1 MRMLVVH
8 PGASWAT
15 HDVHVGLVEGL
26 KDSGVSVCEW
36 RLDGR
41 IERSHGFLHYLWR
54 QQRRKDKTRNWPK
67 PTAGD
72 VLYQASQGIVE
83 RAIEKNCRDVLI
95 VSAMYMLPE
104 RIELMK
110 RAGLRVWLLCTET
123 PYDIEAELRIA
134 ALCHGVWTHE
144 RSQISTFR
152 QVQPNTN
159 YLPSAWRKGTHTPVE
174 AEKNCDVF
182 FCGSLF
188 DERVDY
194 LSRIDWSGI
203 DFHLYGE
210 PIDRAK
216 GKLDAYLKGGI
227 ISNETMRDYAQRA
240 RIVLNLFR
248 APKNE
253 YAAESLNPRVYEMA
267 AAGVCMVSDYRTEL
281 VDKFGSAVPAFHS
294 PEEAGKVIRDL
305 LADPGRREQN
315 ITNAIAA
322 VADDHWHSRSSQVV
336 ADIYQWSLKPC
347 PSITD
352 DQARCSSPQL
362 QQVPQRT
369 SSTSLS
375 GPLTLTL
382 ARQT

>member
-54 QQRRKDKTRNWPK
+54 QQRRKDKTRKWPK

-83 RAIEKNCRDVLI
+83 RAIEKNCQDVLI

-123 PYDIEAELRIA
+123 PYDIAAEMRIA
-134 ALCHGVWTHE
+134 ALCHGAWTHE
-144 RSQISTFR
+144 RSQVDAFR

-159 YLPSAWRKGTHTPVE
+159 YLPSAWRKGTHTPAQVA
-174 AEKNCDVF
+174 AECDVF

-188 DERVDY
+188 DERVEY

-203 DFHLYGE
+203 DFRLYGE
-210 PIDRAK
+210 PINRAK

-227 ISNETMRDYAQRA
+227 IPNETMRDYAQRA

-253 YAAESLNPRVYEMA
+253 CAAESLNPRVYEMA
-267 AAGVCMVSDYRTEL
+267 AAGVCMVSDYRPEV
-281 VDKFGSAVPAFHS
+281 VDKFGSAVPTFHS
-294 PEEAGKVIRDL
+294 PEEAGRVIRDL

-315 ITNAIAA
+315 IKNAIAA
-322 VADDHWHSRSSQVV
+322 VEDDHWHSRASQVV
-336 ADIYQWSLKPC
+336 ADIIQWSTRQCLN
-347 PSITD
+347 ITD
-352 DQARCSSPQL
+352 AQGRCSWPQPMVA
-362 QQVPQRT
+362 QQRM

-375 GPLTLTL
+375 GPLTLTP